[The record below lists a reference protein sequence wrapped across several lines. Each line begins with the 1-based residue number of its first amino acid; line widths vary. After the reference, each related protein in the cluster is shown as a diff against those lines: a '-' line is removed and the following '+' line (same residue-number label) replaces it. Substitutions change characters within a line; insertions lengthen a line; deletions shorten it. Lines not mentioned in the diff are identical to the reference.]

1 MDDNKYNYRV
11 PSKAGAW
18 ALLILASIIALVDV
32 YFWLPVYRA
41 CQAANHNVLE
51 VIKSSTKAFALFA
64 GLFAVFFIISVI
76 SNIKFNRCRRFW
88 GPGFGIFLGRLT
100 ILLEYAAFA
109 VSIIALFIG

>member
-1 MDDNKYNYRV
+1 MDDNKYNYKV

-18 ALLILASIIALVDV
+18 ALLIIASIIALVSV

-51 VIKSSTKAFALFA
+51 VIKSSTKAFALYA

-76 SNIKFNRCRRFW
+76 SNIKFNRCRRYW
-88 GPGFGIFLGRLT
+88 GPGFGIFLGRLI

-109 VSIIALFIG
+109 VSIVALFIG